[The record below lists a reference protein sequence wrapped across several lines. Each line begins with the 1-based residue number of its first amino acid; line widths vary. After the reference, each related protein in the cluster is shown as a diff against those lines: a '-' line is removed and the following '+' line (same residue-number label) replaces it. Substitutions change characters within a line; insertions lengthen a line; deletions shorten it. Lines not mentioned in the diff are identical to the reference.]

1 MTTTK
6 PSEAKPTTVLWPDL
20 SRFGVS
26 LTVAYNPSLGR
37 NFLRLAVLDREVITR
52 ESGLDPAVADF
63 FRIMREA
70 GFTYMPSETEF
81 RRVTAYR
88 DAERD
93 GLSVEDVDEIVG
105 AEARKVYFYSPSLV
119 VQKSW
124 LKTVIPNLL
133 DSDFRQMPISEIKH
147 FDFRYLPDDKSKL
160 LLGRQQT
167 FANGEAEVL
176 YTTPADR
183 SLLGRLSK
191 GQESIHDLLRL
202 GLGVKPGVKQL
213 NLDNPDVAELARFH
227 PIPSV
232 ERLLGGQALTP
243 EGMPLRTIAPS
254 AVILGYPRYEDAVA
268 ANGGDVEG
276 VERTHLP
283 HGLPVAFDYPLRRV
297 AVVKDGRYLEM
308 TGSRTFGTDEVPEME
323 TAQTHWEFLD
333 HVFAIHREFVGLSEA
348 GVLDDERWENDAA
361 LDAAHDALQGMSA
374 RWDAAMEGKK
384 LHRPAAGMRL
394 VDLAAHG
401 GVRYGVMP
409 SMFGKDFM
417 AFLEGFQGTMERVE
431 QARAIRDAEAVARR
445 GMLEALAKIQTID
458 PVATTGKRQDAGEK
472 IGGARKD
479 YAKRWL
485 VADELSSMT
494 VREWTDVVS
503 KDNVWPA
510 PDYAAME
517 EQGVAPEVAYLIRE
531 FRSALPTNPYR
542 GGYNVKR
549 FVLKQRAQQDLTLQQ
564 CESFVKAVSL
574 VRDALAEV
582 KTRSDLEAA
591 VVAIRKQSD
600 SGGYSWRSDHW
611 FSDGAGYDFS
621 ARILP
626 DMVTR
631 YGGERDGQQ
640 ELSRYDVD
648 RLFSLASKKTSGAWD
663 WAGKK
668 KRAKNPEGESEE
680 AVSDKPVRPEPEV
693 PHLEHIVRDGKSYRD
708 GRDVDEQMLMEVFG
722 FRGVEYGN
730 WLPQNERQIV
740 LNHAFDAFMDLSEVL
755 KLPPKA
761 MGLGGELAIAFGA
774 RGRGGKRAA
783 CAHYEPARVVINLTR
798 LSGAGFLAHE
808 WGHALDY
815 FLARSLGLSQS
826 RPTTDWGADKRR
838 ASQPTLKAFLNIV
851 EEARKRYRGKDE
863 VLDEFLSADGPGGKQ
878 SLADVLKL
886 RLLEWINRLEWYLPD
901 DKRGGAFRDF
911 AHKELEKAL
920 TAVDGM
926 EGRVLRLDSPG
937 TFVRNV
943 LTAMDLQIGKEW
955 RDLAGKDFD
964 AYPARMAK
972 WINDRIAAAELIQRQ
987 YDARA
992 YPASSRFLED
1002 GEYFDSFRS
1011 KPYWSTRV
1019 ELFARAF
1026 EAWVQ
1031 DRVEA
1036 KPGHRSQYLV
1046 YGKGEN
1052 TTAEHSGY
1060 PRGEERGRIAEAMA
1074 LFFEGQRPEL
1084 IRHLGLS
1091 DQESVRR
1098 SEAETIAP
1106 A

>member
-1 MTTTK
+1 MTTNK
-6 PSEAKPTTVLWPDL
+6 SSEAKPTAVLWPDL

-37 NFLRLAVLDREVITR
+37 NFLRLAVLDREIITR
-52 ESGLDPAVADF
+52 ESGLDPKAADF
-63 FRIMREA
+63 FRIMREV

-81 RRVTAYR
+81 RRMTAYW
-88 DAERD
+88 DAERG
-93 GLSVEDVDEIVG
+93 GLS
-105 AEARKVYFYSPSLV
+105 AEEADDLIGTEAKKVYFYSPSLAV
-119 VQKSW
+119 RKDW
-124 LKTVIPNLL
+124 LKTVLPNLR
-133 DSDFRQMPISEIKH
+133 DSDFRQMPVAEIKH
-147 FDFRYLPDDKSKL
+147 FDFRYLPDDKSGP
-160 LLGRQQT
+160 LLGRQQA
-167 FANGEAEVL
+167 FVGGEAGVF
-176 YTTPADR
+176 YTLPPDR
-183 SLLGRLSK
+183 NLLGRLAQ
-191 GQESIHDLLRL
+191 GQDSIHDVLRL
-202 GLGVKPGVKQL
+202 GLGAKPGAKE
-213 NLDNPDVAELARFH
+213 LDLGNPDVAEISRFH

-232 ERLLGGQALTP
+232 ERLFGGQALTP
-243 EGMPLRTIAPS
+243 EGLALRTIAPS
-254 AVILGYPRYEDAVA
+254 AVVVGYPRYEDAVA

-276 VERTHLP
+276 VERIHLP
-283 HGLPVAFDYPLRRV
+283 YGLPVAFDYPLRRV
-297 AVVKDGRYLEM
+297 VIVKDGRYLEM
-308 TGSRTFGTDEVPEME
+308 TGARTFGTDEAPDME
-323 TAQTHWEFLD
+323 TAQTHWAFLD
-333 HVFAIHREFVGLSEA
+333 HVFEIHRKFMALSEA
-348 GVLDDERWENDAA
+348 GVLDEGRWGDNAV
-361 LDAAHDALQGMSA
+361 LDAAHEALREMGD
-374 RWDAAMEGKK
+374 RWKVAMEGKK
-384 LHRPAAGMRL
+384 LYRASAGMRL
-394 VDLAAHG
+394 VDLSSYG
-401 GVRYGVMP
+401 GLRFGVMP
-409 SMFGKDFM
+409 GVFGKDFM
-417 AFLEGFQGTMERVE
+417 AFLEGCQETTERVG
-431 QARAIRDAEAVARR
+431 QALAVRDAEAVARM
-445 GMLEALAKIQTID
+445 GMLEALAKIQSLDEAVTI
-458 PVATTGKRQDAGEK
+458 GKRQDAGEK

-510 PDYAAME
+510 PDYAAMK

-542 GGYNVKR
+542 GGYNIKR
-549 FVLKQRAQQDLTLQQ
+549 HSLKQRAQRDLTLQQ

-591 VVAIRKQSD
+591 VVAIREQSD
-600 SGGYSWRSDHW
+600 TASYSWRSENW
-611 FSDGAGYDFS
+611 FSDGAGYEF
-621 ARILP
+621 AVRVLP
-626 DMVTR
+626 EIVTR
-631 YGGERDGQQ
+631 FGGQRDGQR
-640 ELSRYDVD
+640 ELDGYAMS
-648 RLFSLASKKTSGAWD
+648 RLFSLASKKTGDTWD

-668 KRAKNPEGESEE
+668 KRLKTAEDGSEE
-680 AVSDKPVRPEPEV
+680 ATAGKRERPEPEV
-693 PHLEHIVRDGKSYRD
+693 PHLEHIVRDGKNYRD
-708 GRDVDEQMLMEVFG
+708 GRNVDEQMLMEVFG

-730 WLPQNERQIV
+730 WLPQGERQTV

-815 FLARSLGLSQS
+815 FLARSLNLSQA
-826 RPTTDWGADKRR
+826 RPTTDWGADAAR

-851 EEARKRYRGKDE
+851 EESRKRYRGKDE
-863 VLDEFLSADGPGGKQ
+863 VLDEFLSAEGPGGKQ
-878 SLADVLKL
+878 SLAETLKL
-886 RLLEWINRLEWYLPD
+886 RMREWINRLERSLPE
-901 DKRGGAFRDF
+901 DKRGGVFQDF

-920 TAVDGM
+920 VAVDGLG
-926 EGRVLRLDSPG
+926 GRIVRLENPEVF
-937 TFVRNV
+937 TRNI
-943 LTAMDLQIGKEW
+943 LTAMDLQVGREW
-955 RDLAGKDFD
+955 REWVSKDVD

-972 WINDRIAAAELIQRQ
+972 WIEERIRAAELIQRQ
-987 YDARA
+987 YDPKA

-1031 DRVEA
+1031 DKIEST
-1036 KPGHRSQYLV
+1036 PGHRSQYLV

-1052 TTAEHSGY
+1052 ATAEHSGY
-1060 PRGEERGRIAEAMA
+1060 PRGEERIRIGEAMA
-1074 LFFEGQRPEL
+1074 AFFEGQRPEL
-1084 IRHLGLS
+1084 IRRLGLGDPEAS
-1091 DQESVRR
+1091 RR
-1098 SEAETIAP
+1098 NETEAIAP